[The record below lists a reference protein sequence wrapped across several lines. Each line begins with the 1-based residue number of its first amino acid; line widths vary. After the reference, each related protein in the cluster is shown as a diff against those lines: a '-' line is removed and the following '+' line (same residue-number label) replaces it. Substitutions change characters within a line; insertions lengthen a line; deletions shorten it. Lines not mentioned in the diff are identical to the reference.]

1 MNIISLTHCTN
12 SKTIESTLHVNS
24 LVNDPDQKKL
34 QEQWKIQINKEYN
47 QVYCENLYNGNGF
60 KRISKIL
67 DNKEFFVVSAGLGLL
82 SSKTKIPSYEASV
95 KHFKEKIGVQNGVKF
110 DYTSWWKFLCSTKY
124 SLPSISSLVSDKD
137 LILISVSSEYLK
149 LIYEDLL
156 QVKSR
161 LIIFTGFNDQN
172 VLKSLSQYMS
182 PYTENFDGPDGVLRG
197 TNRDFSQ
204 RCHAD
209 FLTRYNKFNS
219 IGQTLESIEVDM
231 KKWRSPVKHKNKKT
245 TDEEIVKL
253 IKKYIPSYN
262 NYRDL
267 LRYFRYD
274 LKIACEERRF
284 KNLFLQIKES

>member
-1 MNIISLTHCTN
+1 MVL
-12 SKTIESTLHVNS
+12 
-24 LVNDPDQKKL
+24 
-34 QEQWKIQINKEYN
+34 
-47 QVYCENLYNGNGF
+47 NL
-60 KRISKIL
+60 I
-67 DNKEFFVVSAGLGLL
+67 
-82 SSKTKIPSYEASV
+82 TC
-95 KHFKEKIGVQNGVKF
+95 
-110 DYTSWWKFLCSTKY
+110 WWKFQCSTKY

-197 TNRDFSQ
+197 TNRDFAQ

-209 FLTRYNKFNS
+209 FLIRYNKFNN
-219 IGQTLESIEVDM
+219 IEQTLESIKLDM
-231 KKWRSPVKHKNKKT
+231 KKWRSPVKNKNKKT

-253 IKKYIPSYN
+253 IRKYILSYN

>member
-1 MNIISLTHCTN
+1 M
-12 SKTIESTLHVNS
+12 
-24 LVNDPDQKKL
+24 
-34 QEQWKIQINKEYN
+34 
-47 QVYCENLYNGNGF
+47 
-60 KRISKIL
+60 
-67 DNKEFFVVSAGLGLL
+67 L
-82 SSKTKIPSYEASV
+82 SSKNKIPSYEASV
-95 KHFKEKIGVQNGVKF
+95 KHFKEKISVQNGAKF
-110 DYTSWWKFLCSTKY
+110 DYASWWKFLCSTKF

-161 LIIFTGFNDQN
+161 LIIFTGFNDQT

-182 PYTENFDGPDGVLRG
+182 PYTENFDGPDGVLRV
-197 TNRDFSQ
+197 TNRDFDQ

-209 FLTRYNKFNS
+209 FLNRYNKFNS

-253 IKKYIPSYN
+253 IKIYTLIQQ
-262 NYRDL
+262 
-267 LRYFRYD
+267 
-274 LKIACEERRF
+274 
-284 KNLFLQIKES
+284 LQRSPEIFQV

>member
-1 MNIISLTHCTN
+1 MGLKGFPKSWITKNFL
-12 SKTIESTLHVNS
+12 LF
-24 LVNDPDQKKL
+24 Q
-34 QEQWKIQINKEYN
+34 
-47 QVYCENLYNGNGF
+47 QVWGCYLPKN
-60 KRISKIL
+60 
-67 DNKEFFVVSAGLGLL
+67 
-82 SSKTKIPSYEASV
+82 KIPSYEASV
-95 KHFKEKIGVQNGVKF
+95 KHFKEKISVQNGVKF
-110 DYTSWWKFLCSTKY
+110 DYASWWKFLCSTKY

-161 LIIFTGFNDQN
+161 LIIFTGFNDQT

-197 TNRDFSQ
+197 TNRDFAQ

-209 FLTRYNKFNS
+209 FLTRYNKFNN
-219 IGQTLESIEVDM
+219 IEQTLESIKVDM

>member
-12 SKTIESTLHVNS
+12 SKTINSTLHVNS
-24 LVNDPDQKKL
+24 LVNDPDQKNFKTNGIFRL
-34 QEQWKIQINKEYN
+34 IKITTKFIAKTYIMEMG
-47 QVYCENLYNGNGF
+47 LKGF
-60 KRISKIL
+60 PKL
-67 DNKEFFVVSAGLGLL
+67 DNKEFFVVSAVLGLL
-82 SSKTKIPSYEASV
+82 SSKTKIPSYEATV
-95 KHFKEKIGVQNGVKF
+95 KHFKEKNWCANGVKF
-110 DYTSWWKFLCSTKY
+110 DYASWWKFLCSTKY

-161 LIIFTGFNDQN
+161 LIIFTGFNDQT

-197 TNRDFSQ
+197 TNRDFAQ

-209 FLTRYNKFNS
+209 FLTRYNKFNN
-219 IGQTLESIEVDM
+219 IEQTLESIKVDM

>member
-1 MNIISLTHCTN
+1 
-12 SKTIESTLHVNS
+12 

-34 QEQWKIQINKEYN
+34 QDQWNIQINKDYN
-47 QVYCENLYNGNGF
+47 LVYCENLYNGNGF

-82 SSKTKIPSYEASV
+82 SSKNKIPSYEASV
-95 KHFKEKIGVQNGVKF
+95 KHFKEKIGLQNGVKF
-110 DYTSWWKFLCSTKY
+110 DYASWWKFLCSTKY
-124 SLPSISSLVSDKD
+124 SLPGIHSLVSDKD

-156 QVKSR
+156 QVKSK
-161 LIIFTGFNDQN
+161 LIIFTGFNDQT
-172 VLKSLSQYMS
+172 VLKSLSQFMS
-182 PYTENFDGPDGVLRG
+182 PYTENFDGPDGVFRG
-197 TNRDFSQ
+197 TNRDFAQ

-209 FLTRYNKFNS
+209 FLTRYNKFNN
-219 IGQTLESIEVDM
+219 IEQTLESIKLDM
-231 KKWRSPVKHKNKKT
+231 KKWRSPIKHKNKKT